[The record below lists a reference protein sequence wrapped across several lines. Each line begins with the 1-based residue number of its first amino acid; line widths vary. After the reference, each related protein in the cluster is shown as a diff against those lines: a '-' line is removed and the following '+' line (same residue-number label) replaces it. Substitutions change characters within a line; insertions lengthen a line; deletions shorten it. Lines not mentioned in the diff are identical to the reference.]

1 MVSLNGI
8 KLKLYKYRTIFL
20 SGGQTLIHLFVFLTC
35 FQQEFT
41 EQSYDS
47 ELQAL
52 QETIQHKVVTLLS
65 DIDNTVKMTLIDND
79 IGRLC
84 HFFGRQK
91 GWRILSAYL
100 SFWSLTGKNNNLV

>member
-1 MVSLNGI
+1 MC
-8 KLKLYKYRTIFL
+8 L
-20 SGGQTLIHLFVFLTC
+20 S
-35 FQQEFT
+35 QEFA
-41 EQSYDS
+41 EQSYDA

-65 DIDNTVKMTLIDND
+65 DTDNSVKMTLIDND

-91 GWRILSAYL
+91 GECTCCMAVCVIVCLDDQVQMCV
-100 SFWSLTGKNNNLV
+100 SLGMHICLRVCVCVFERTCACMCVC